1 MTQIV
6 QNMSRLN
13 TTISKHEDRFGVEDD
28 SDRNLEI
35 AVRWGLAARQ
45 RRQDCDVRDSFV
57 KLVDVTRPRPRV
69 VSEKRL
75 S

>member
-1 MTQIV
+1 MTQVV
-6 QNMSRLN
+6 QDMSRLN
-13 TTISKHEDRFGVEDD
+13 TTISKHEDRFGVDDD

-35 AVRWGLAARQ
+35 ALRWGLAARQ
-45 RRQDCDVRDSFV
+45 RRQDCDIRDSVV
-57 KLVDVTRPRPRV
+57 KLIDVTRPGPRV